1 MTILDTWKLGQ
12 SFLKVLAKKS
22 NVEIRYDTEVTGY
35 KIQDSK
41 VKKVKTNKG
50 EIDTD
55 LVVLCN
61 GP

>member
-1 MTILDTWKLGQ
+1 MTILDTWKLGET
-12 SFLKVLAKKS
+12 FLKVLARKS

-35 KIQDSK
+35 KIQDSN

-55 LVVLCN
+55 LLVLCN